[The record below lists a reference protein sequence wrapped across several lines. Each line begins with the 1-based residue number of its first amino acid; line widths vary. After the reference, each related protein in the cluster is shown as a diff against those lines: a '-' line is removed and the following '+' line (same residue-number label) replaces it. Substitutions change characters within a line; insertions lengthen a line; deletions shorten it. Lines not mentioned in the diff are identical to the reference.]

1 MIRLKRIRKYKAQ
14 KIIKYSWT
22 RCSHKEEIYL
32 QENYIYKGQIY
43 EI

>member
-1 MIRLKRIRKYKAQ
+1 MSLRISIKYKTQ

-22 RCSHKEEIYL
+22 WRSHKKELYL
-32 QENYIYKGQIY
+32 PENYIYKGQIY